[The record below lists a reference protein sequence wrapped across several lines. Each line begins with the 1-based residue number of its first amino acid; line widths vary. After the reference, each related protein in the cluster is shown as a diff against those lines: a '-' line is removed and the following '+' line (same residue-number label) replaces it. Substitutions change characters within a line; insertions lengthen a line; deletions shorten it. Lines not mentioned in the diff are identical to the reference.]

1 MIFNPPGLVSLV
13 GAGPGDPDLL
23 TLKALRRL
31 QSADVVVYDALVH
44 PDMLEHCRHEAELIF
59 VGKRS
64 GHHTLPQEQINALLV
79 ELGRAGRRVVRLKGG
94 DPFVFGRGGEE
105 AEALMAAGVP
115 WEYVPGISSAVAV
128 PGYAGIPLTHRNLA
142 RSFAVMTG
150 HEALDSSQPL
160 DYHHGRSAD
169 TLVILMGLERLRLIT
184 ERLIASGRAAETPAA
199 VISCGTTVDQRTI
212 IGSLASIADAVEAEA
227 IAAPAVIV
235 VGEVVRYT
243 ERLHWFR
250 SDSRIDARQIVSLE
264 QLLAQVEA

>member
-1 MIFNPPGLVSLV
+1 MIYNPPGLVSLV
-13 GAGPGDPDLL
+13 GAGPGDPELL

-44 PDMLEHCRHEAELIF
+44 PDILEHCRHEVELIF

-64 GHHTLPQEQINALLV
+64 GRHTLPQEEINALLV

-105 AEALMAAGVP
+105 AEALTAAGVQ
-115 WEYVPGISSAVAV
+115 WELVPGISSAVAV
-128 PGYAGIPLTHRNLA
+128 PGYAGIPLTHRKVA

-160 DYHHGRSAD
+160 DYRQGQSAD
-169 TLVILMGLERLRLIT
+169 TLVILMGLERLRLIA
-184 ERLIASGRAAETPAA
+184 ERLILTGRAAETPAA

-212 IGSLASIADAVEAEA
+212 IGSLATIADAAQAEA
-227 IAAPAVIV
+227 VAAPAVIV
-235 VGEVVRYT
+235 IGDVVRYA
-243 ERLHWFR
+243 ERLHWFHT
-250 SDSRIDARQIVSLE
+250 DGRINAGQIVSLE
-264 QLLAQVEA
+264 RLMAEVES